1 MFLRLLEM
9 RNPLSQYGPLTQVK
23 IEIAREKLEVKY
35 WNRLRLEV
43 YSMSQKRAYYSGDEN
58 LKNDDEVNKLFST
71 SSGQG

>member
-1 MFLRLLEM
+1 MFLRLLGM
-9 RNPLSQYGPLTQVK
+9 RNPLSQSGPLTQVK